1 MKAEKFSNGMDASA
15 MKIYLDTLADRYN
28 NPSFIACDPVSIPHG
43 FTGKHDI
50 EVSAFLTATIAWGRR
65 DLILRSASRL
75 MSLMGNEPYRFIAAA
90 SDKEIESLSGFVHR
104 TFNGYDAVTFVRCLR
119 QIYSRY
125 GSMEEVICESLER
138 GGKIGLERGGTM
150 GLERGGTIGLERGGT
165 MGEAI
170 THLHKV
176 FFSAPHEVRTER
188 HLSDVSKG
196 SAGKKINMFLR
207 WMVRKD
213 EHGVD
218 FGIWKNVDPSLL
230 CIPLDL
236 HAGNTA
242 RRLGLLNRRQN
253 DWKAVEELT
262 TLLREFDP
270 ADPAKYDFALFGAGV
285 NGDL

>member
-1 MKAEKFSNGMDASA
+1 MKSERFSNGMDVSE
-15 MKIYLDTLADRYN
+15 MKVYLDTLAKRYN
-28 NPSFIACDPVSIPHG
+28 NLSFIASDPVSIPHR
-43 FTGKHDI
+43 FTGKLDI
-50 EVSAFLTATIAWGRR
+50 EASAFLTATIAWGRR

-75 MSLMGNEPYRFIAAA
+75 MSLMGNEPYRFIAGA
-90 SDKEIESLSGFVHR
+90 SEKEVNSLSGFVHR
-104 TFNGYDAVTFVRCLR
+104 TFNGYDAVTFVRCMR

-125 GSMEEVICESLER
+125 GSMEEIIRESLDR
-138 GGKIGLERGGTM
+138 GV
-150 GLERGGTIGLERGGT
+150 T

-176 FFSAPHEVRTER
+176 FFSSPHEIRTER

-213 EHGVD
+213 DQGVD
-218 FGIWKNVDPSLL
+218 FGIWNSIDQALL
-230 CIPLDL
+230 YIPLDL

-242 RRLGLLNRRQN
+242 RRLGLLKRRQN

-262 TLLREFDP
+262 SLLRTFDP
-270 ADPAKYDFALFGAGV
+270 VDPVKYDFALFGAGV
-285 NGDL
+285 NGEM